1 MREKYRLH
9 RRTRATLGLEAAHG
23 LTISHS
29 EDEEMLFITD
39 YKTQT
44 VYKTT
49 LSIPAVTLI
58 YQQEQRYP
66 RMVMCTS
73 PMAMAHLTL
82 FSTM

>member
-1 MREKYRLH
+1 MR
-9 RRTRATLGLEAAHG
+9 
-23 LTISHS
+23 
-29 EDEEMLFITD
+29 EMLFITD

-49 LSIPAVTLI
+49 LWGQILMRIRAPEFLDIYSGSNALI

-73 PMAMAHLTL
+73 PMAMAHLYIIQYDVEGRYISH
-82 FSTM
+82 FGGRG